1 MGGGERFIESTGGL
15 ARPAGVAL
23 RDPAALRDWLG

>member
-1 MGGGERFIESTGGL
+1 MDKLLVHNPRRLL

-23 RDPAALRDWLG
+23 LTPEPSQA